1 MGSWADLISLLSD
14 TLYPFRVQVTPVTAL
29 MVRTDWANH
38 SVLITRI
45 FALILSL
52 SHPSA
57 PVWLG
62 LCQGPAHFILIACA
76 LSWDWFASLF
86 SSFLH
91 ILSSL
96 CRFPTL
102 PPYPVSVSLYPF
114 TSCCCPSFSSSSLA
128 SHLSLA
134 LSSFAVIVIVPVF
147 TIFSAL
153 PPLLTPNFGGQ
164 NK

>member
-14 TLYPFRVQVTPVTAL
+14 TLCPFRVQVTPVTAL

-45 FALILSL
+45 FTLILSL
-52 SHPSA
+52 FHPSA
-57 PVWLG
+57 PAWLG

-76 LSWDWFASLF
+76 LSWDWFASLS

-96 CRFPTL
+96 WHFPTL
-102 PPYPVSVSLYPF
+102 PPSPVSVSLYPF
-114 TSCCCPSFSSSSLA
+114 TSRCRPSFSSLA

-147 TIFSAL
+147 PIFSAL
-153 PPLLTPNFGGQ
+153 PPPLTLHSGGQ

>member
-1 MGSWADLISLLSD
+1 MPGWKGFKKKHVTYGVTWGAETELAVKAIGAPMGSWADLISLLSD
-14 TLYPFRVQVTPVTAL
+14 TLCPFRVQVTPVTAL

-52 SHPSA
+52 SYPSA

-91 ILSSL
+91 ILFSL
-96 CRFPTL
+96 CRFL
-102 PPYPVSVSLYPF
+102 LLQYLSVS
-114 TSCCCPSFSSSSLA
+114 TPSP
-128 SHLSLA
+128 HVVVPLSL
-134 LSSFAVIVIVPVF
+134 LW
-147 TIFSAL
+147 
-153 PPLLTPNFGGQ
+153 PPISL
-164 NK
+164 

>member
-14 TLYPFRVQVTPVTAL
+14 TLCPFRVQVTPVTVL

-45 FALILSL
+45 FALIHSL
-52 SHPSA
+52 SPISPSA
-57 PVWLG
+57 WLG

-76 LSWDWFASLF
+76 FSWDWFASLS

-91 ILSSL
+91 ILSPL
-96 CRFPTL
+96 CRFPTF
-102 PPYPVSVSLYPF
+102 PPSLVSFSLYPF
-114 TSCCCPSFSSSSLA
+114 TSRHCPSFTSLA
-128 SHLSLA
+128 SRLSLPF
-134 LSSFAVIVIVPVF
+134 SPFAVIVIVTVF
-147 TIFSAL
+147 PIFSAL
-153 PPLLTPNFGGQ
+153 PPPLTLHSGGQ